1 MGARAKIVQKC
12 GRVRVYSSSKLG
24 RAAQKLYLM
33 NKTGLTGR
41 GDDIIATFTL
51 RMKVPTP
58 KRKNFLQTI
67 FERSWDCVSFKAWP
81 PYFAQRFFFF
91 QIFLQYYF
99 VYLIRL
105 LVLPVIKPN
114 EIP

>member
-12 GRVRVYSSSKLG
+12 GRVRVYSSSKLC

-33 NKTGLTGR
+33 NKRGSTGR

-81 PYFAQRFFFF
+81 PYFAQCFF
-91 QIFLQYYF
+91 QIFQQYYF

-105 LVLPVIKPN
+105 LGLPVIKPN